1 VGFQAVDPHYIVV
14 DAAEASSLEAAF
26 GGVCENFK
34 DPVPLSGSFIR
45 AGIPKGS
52 SFSANNHHIRWMAK
66 EHPHAGAAYRV
77 VPQKDSTYG
86 VEVIVA
92 GSFPAMVTS
101 FATEEIAEAWITDY
115 KRRVAQN
122 APRHFMRRNSRT

>member
-1 VGFQAVDPHYIVV
+1 MVRRVSRGK
-14 DAAEASSLEAAF
+14 F
-26 GGVCENFK
+26 GKGHK
-34 DPVPLSGSFIR
+34 WGSFIR

-52 SFSANNHHIRWMAK
+52 SFSANIHHIKWMAK
-66 EHPHAGAAYRV
+66 EHPHASAAFRV

-101 FATEEIAEAWITDY
+101 FATEESAEAWITGH

-122 APRHFMRRNSRT
+122 APRHFMRGRNPRT